1 MIASLRMDQTVQS
14 LGYDSARE
22 AHKEARVRAGDSD
35 KIFEAA
41 AELFSVLSTP
51 VRLRLISA
59 LCHGE
64 KNVSQ
69 LLSEI
74 DSTQPNMS
82 QHLGTLY
89 RAGILTRRRE
99 GTQIF
104 YRIQSERAATLCR
117 AVCTQIATEIEDGA
131 SMPQS
136 ERLVPALAR

>member
-1 MIASLRMDQTVQS
+1 MSSD
-14 LGYDSARE
+14 E
-22 AHKEARVRAGDSD
+22 SD
-35 KIFEAA
+35 KVFETA

-74 DSTQPNMS
+74 KSTQPNMS
-82 QHLGTLY
+82 QHLATLY
-89 RAGILTRRRE
+89 RAGILARRRE

-104 YRIQSERAATLCR
+104 YRIQSERAAMLCR
-117 AVCTQIATEIEDGA
+117 AVCTQIATEIDDGA
-131 SMPQS
+131 AMPQS
-136 ERLVPALAR
+136 DRLVPTLQRA